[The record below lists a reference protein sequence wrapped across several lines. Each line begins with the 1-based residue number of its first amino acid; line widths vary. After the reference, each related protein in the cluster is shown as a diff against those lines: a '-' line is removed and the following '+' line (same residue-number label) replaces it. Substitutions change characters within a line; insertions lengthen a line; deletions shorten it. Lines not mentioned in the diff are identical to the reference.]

1 MLLRIFCFLPSV
13 FDLSRSRQMMRA
25 YCEAAREIGEAP
37 MPVDC
42 RPRHITVI
50 LNPAANKR

>member
-1 MLLRIFCFLPSV
+1 MLLRIYCFLPSV